1 MLSIRKFTNGGN
13 FTLQEKSN
21 HSKTK
26 FILIAVCIV
35 LFSVTMLVCSFVQIA
50 KINKLNEK
58 IADQE
63 RQIEELNKQLE
74 GM

>member
-1 MLSIRKFTNGGN
+1 M
-13 FTLQEKSN
+13 
-21 HSKTK
+21 
-26 FILIAVCIV
+26 
-35 LFSVTMLVCSFVQIA
+35 FSVTMLVCSFVQIA